1 MPHLRK
7 LPQLV
12 QPKCLGEDVGNLPIS
27 LNEAQGD
34 FTVKDKLAHEMVMH
48 FYVLYASME
57 YEVLGELDVVE
68 IVTID
73 GIGSTTFT
81 WRSLNSLFN
90 QIVTDR

>member
-1 MPHLRK
+1 ML
-7 LPQLV
+7 QLV
-12 QPKCLGEDVGNLPIS
+12 YSECLGENIGNLSIGS
-27 LNEAQGD
+27 NITQFD
-34 FTVKDKLAHEMVMH
+34 FIFKDPLARNVIMY
-48 FYVLYASME
+48 FYVLCASME